1 MFFGRY
7 FWKRTKKVIDHQKH
21 HFGLFWRLI
30 TFFCAF
36 SKILNKITFVR
47 LLFMKL
53 KQKKNL
59 KKYFLWFLFQ
69 NSKMLFLGVNQFFF
83 NFFSSVLSF
92 KTIYTQML
100 FWSVFLKTHKKTVIN
115 RQKWP
120 KWRFW
125 LSITFFLYVIKN
137 TDQKNI
143 CAYIVFKA
151 ESKSKHRE
159 KIFLWGFSSKT
170 KNALFRGSKMVF
182 FKSQI
187 SNWYFCVCSK
197 M

>member
-1 MFFGRY
+1 
-7 FWKRTKKVIDHQKH
+7 
-21 HFGLFWRLI
+21 
-30 TFFCAF
+30 
-36 SKILNKITFVR
+36 
-47 LLFMKL
+47 MKL

-83 NFFSSVLSF
+83 NFFFQFYLLKQYTHKCYFDQYFWKRTKKPLLTAKNGQNGVFDCQLLFFCMLSKIPTKRTF
-92 KTIYTQML
+92 VRIL
-100 FWSVFLKTHKKTVIN
+100 FLKLNQSQNTKKN
-115 RQKWP
+115 
-120 KWRFW
+120 F
-125 LSITFFLYVIKN
+125 
-137 TDQKNI
+137 
-143 CAYIVFKA
+143 
-151 ESKSKHRE
+151 
-159 KIFLWGFSSKT
+159 FLWGFSSKT